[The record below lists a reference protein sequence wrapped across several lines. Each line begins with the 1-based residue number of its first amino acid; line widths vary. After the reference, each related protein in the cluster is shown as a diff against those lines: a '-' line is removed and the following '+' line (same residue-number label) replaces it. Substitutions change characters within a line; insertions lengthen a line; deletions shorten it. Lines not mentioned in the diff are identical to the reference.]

1 MQKKNNGGK
10 LPAGVIAL
18 AVIGDEGAMQ
28 EVFDQYERLINY
40 ILFCEIRSWQ
50 LNSTLMP
57 IEDMEQQVK
66 ADLVKDIRKFTIR
79 N

>member
-57 IEDMEQQVK
+57 IDMEQQVK
-66 ADLVKDIRKFTIR
+66 ADLVKAIRKFTIR

>member
-40 ILFCEIRSWQ
+40 ILFCEIRTGS
-50 LNSTLMP
+50 
-57 IEDMEQQVK
+57 
-66 ADLVKDIRKFTIR
+66 
-79 N
+79 